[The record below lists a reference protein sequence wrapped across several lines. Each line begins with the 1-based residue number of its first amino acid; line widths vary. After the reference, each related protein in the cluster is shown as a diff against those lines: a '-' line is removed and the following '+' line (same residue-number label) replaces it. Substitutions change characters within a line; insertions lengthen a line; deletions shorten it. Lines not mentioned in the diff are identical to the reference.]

1 MRNIYDKTELIAA
14 IVLQFPYTKPKAVAY
29 TFASNNC
36 LLNSKPTAFSMEI
49 GGTALY

>member
-1 MRNIYDKTELIAA
+1 MRKIYDKLKLIDA
-14 IVLQFPYTKPKAVAY
+14 IVIQFLYTKPKAVAY

-36 LLNSKPTAFSMEI
+36 LLNSKPTAFSIEI